1 MPPHTLDQYL
11 EAAQRENTLNSYASD
26 IRHFEVTFGGLLPAT
41 AQTVANYL
49 AAYATALS
57 VSTLRRRLAA
67 LAQWHREHGFAD
79 PTTALIVKKALKGI
93 KTLHP
98 AEPKQAEPLQLTAIA
113 QIADWLT
120 IAITAA
126 EGRGDTAT
134 ALRHRRDKSMLLLGF
149 WRGFRGDEL
158 IHLNAQHIKVIPGH
172 GMTCFLAHTK
182 GDRQN
187 TGTTYRVPAL
197 SRWCPVTATL
207 EWMSAANIVE
217 GPLFRGINQWGDV
230 ATSPLHRSSV
240 VPLLR
245 RLFAHAGLASP
256 ETYSGHSLRRGFA
269 GWANANGWDIKA
281 LMEYVGWK
289 DVQSAMRYID
299 VPDAFGQYRI
309 ESSIAKLPKPAL
321 IASPD
326 SADTSFGTEQKP
338 LMLVSVLLFMR
349 LTPRIKGHNVQKARR
364 TVEFVCLQ
372 RHRAVP
378 LDRAQSKYRLQVQAD
393 DDLALSEI
401 MSSLIEDIHRIADN
415 HDTVVDVYAKD
426 EAGTCRWD

>member
-1 MPPHTLDQYL
+1 MTKPPHTLDQYL

-26 IRHFEVTFGGLLPAT
+26 IRHFEIAFGGLLPAT
-41 AQTVANYL
+41 AQSVANYL
-49 AAYATALS
+49 ATYASTLS

-98 AEPKQAEPLQLTAIA
+98 TETKQAEPLQLTAIA
-113 QIADWLT
+113 KIADWLT
-120 IAITAA
+120 AAITAA
-126 EGRGDTAT
+126 EGRGDTGA
-134 ALRHRRDKSMLLLGF
+134 ALRHRRDKAMLLLGF

-158 IHLNAQHIKVIPGH
+158 IHLNAQHIKMIPGR

-187 TGTTYRVPAL
+187 AGTTYRVPAL
-197 SRWCPVTATL
+197 SRWCPVSATL
-207 EWMSAANIVE
+207 DWTTAAKITE
-217 GPLFRGINQWGDV
+217 GPLFRGVNRWGDL
-230 ATSPLHRSSV
+230 ASSPFHRSSV

-245 RLFAHAGLASP
+245 RLFTRAGLASP

-299 VPDAFGQYRI
+299 GGDPFAQARI
-309 ESSIAKLPKPAL
+309 EHGLSDKTTLN
-321 IASPD
+321 
-326 SADTSFGTEQKP
+326 
-338 LMLVSVLLFMR
+338 V
-349 LTPRIKGHNVQKARR
+349 GH
-364 TVEFVCLQ
+364 
-372 RHRAVP
+372 
-378 LDRAQSKYRLQVQAD
+378 D
-393 DDLALSEI
+393 DI
-401 MSSLIEDIHRIADN
+401 
-415 HDTVVDVYAKD
+415 
-426 EAGTCRWD
+426 

>member
-1 MPPHTLDQYL
+1 MTMPPHSLDQYL

-26 IRHFEVTFGGLLPAT
+26 IRHFEITFGGLLPAT
-41 AQTVANYL
+41 TQSVANYL
-49 AAYATALS
+49 AAYATTLS

-98 AEPKQAEPLQLTAIA
+98 AETKQAEPLQLTAIA
-113 QIADWLT
+113 KIADWLT
-120 IAITAA
+120 TAIAAA
-126 EGRGDTAT
+126 EDRGDIAA
-134 ALRHRRDKSMLLLGF
+134 ALRHRRDKALLLLGF

-172 GMTCFLAHTK
+172 GMTCFLAQTK

-187 TGTTYRVPAL
+187 AGTTYRVPAL

-207 EWMSAANIVE
+207 DWMSAANIVD

-230 ATSPLHRSSV
+230 ASTPLHRSSV

-245 RLFAHAGLASP
+245 RLFTQAGLASP

-299 VPDAFGQYRI
+299 VPDAYGQQRI
-309 ESSIAKLPKPAL
+309 EAAIRPTAPAL
-321 IASPD
+321 PAPS
-326 SADTSFGTEQKP
+326 
-338 LMLVSVLLFMR
+338 SVAPSELPAAAPSTFALTLTIQ
-349 LTPRIKGHNVQKARR
+349 LTPRRKGKTSTKPRQTIEGICLAPHQAVALNRERSKYAL
-364 TVEFVCLQ
+364 TVEAENEV
-372 RHRAVP
+372 V
-378 LDRAQSKYRLQVQAD
+378 
-393 DDLALSEI
+393 LSEI
-401 MSSLIEDIHRIADN
+401 ASSLIEDLYRIADN
-415 HDTVVDVYAKD
+415 HDHDLDAALYD
-426 EAGTCRWD
+426 EVHDRRWV